1 MYLSLTFESEFEFET
16 MKLWDKGF
24 STDKKIDHFTV
35 GNDRELDLHLAKYDV
50 IASKAH
56 AKMLGKIG
64 LLTDG
69 ETTALVNELDA
80 IATSIEKGE
89 FIIEDSFEDMHSK
102 IEFLLTDKLG
112 DTGKKIH
119 TARSR
124 NDQVLVAM
132 HLYLKDE
139 LTEIKSQTKTL
150 FDLLLDLAERH
161 KAILLPGYTHLQIAM
176 PSSFGLW
183 LSAYAESL
191 IDDLYFIIAA
201 YKVADQNPLGSAA
214 GYGSS
219 FPIDRTFTTEE
230 MGFETLKYN
239 VVAAQMGRGK
249 VEKATAFGMASI
261 AATLSKLAM
270 DICLYMSQN
279 FNFISFPDELTTGS
293 SIMPHKKNPDVFE
306 LVRAKCNKL
315 QSVPNQLT
323 LVINNLPS
331 GYHRDLQLVK
341 EIIVPAIQDM
351 KACLEILT
359 FSLKEMKVNKNIL
372 DDPKYDYLFSVD
384 TLNELVQNGM
394 PFRDAYKKMGL
405 EIQAGTFTPK
415 RDIKHTHEGS
425 LGNLCLEEIRGK
437 MKKLSS

>member
-1 MYLSLTFESEFEFET
+1 

-35 GNDRELDLHLAKYDV
+35 GNDRELDLYLAQYDV

-64 LLTDG
+64 LLTAN
-69 ETTALVNELDA
+69 ETNALVAELDN
-80 IATSIEKGE
+80 IATSIEKGT
-89 FIIEDSFEDMHSK
+89 FIIGDSFEDMHSK

-150 FDLLLDLAERH
+150 FDLLLDLAETH
-161 KAILLPGYTHLQIAM
+161 KDVLLPGYTHLQIAM

-191 IDDLYFIIAA
+191 IDDLYFIDAA

-219 FPIDRTFTTEE
+219 FPIDRTFTTDE
-230 MGFETLKYN
+230 MGFETMKYN

-315 QSVPNQLT
+315 QAVPNQLT

-359 FSLKEMKVNKNIL
+359 FSLKEIRVNTTIL

-384 TLNELVQNGM
+384 TLNEFVQNGL
-394 PFRDAYKKMGL
+394 PFRDAYKRMGQ
-405 EIQAGTFTPK
+405 EIQEGTFTPK
-415 RDIKHTHEGS
+415 RDIHHTHEGS
-425 LGNLCLEEIRGK
+425 LGNLCLEQIREK
-437 MKKLSS
+437 MERLF

>member
-1 MYLSLTFESEFEFET
+1 

-64 LLTDG
+64 LLTQN
-69 ETTALVNELDA
+69 ETDDLIKELNN
-80 IATSIEKGE
+80 IEKSIEKGE
-89 FIIEDSFEDMHSK
+89 FVIEDSFEDMHSK
-102 IEFLLTDKLG
+102 IEYILTEKLG

-132 HLYLKDE
+132 HLYLKTE
-139 LTEIKSQTKTL
+139 LAEIKSETKIL
-150 FDLLLDLAERH
+150 FDLLLNLADKY
-161 KAILLPGYTHLQIAM
+161 KAVLLPGYTHLQIAM

-183 LSAYAESL
+183 FSAYAESL
-191 IDDLYFIIAA
+191 IDDLYFIDAA
-201 YKVADQNPLGSAA
+201 YKIADQNPLGSAA

-219 FPIDRTFTTEE
+219 FPVDRTFTTTE
-230 MGFETLKYN
+230 MGFSNLKYN

-249 VEKATAFGMASI
+249 VEKAAAFGISSI
-261 AATLSKLAM
+261 AATLSKMAM

-306 LVRAKCNKL
+306 LIRGKCNRL
-315 QSVPNQLT
+315 QAVPNQLT
-323 LVINNLPS
+323 LILTNLPS

-341 EIIVPAIQDM
+341 EVIVPAIQDL
-351 KACLEILT
+351 KACIEILT
-359 FSLKEMKVNKNIL
+359 FSLKEVRVNETIL
-372 DDPKYDYLFSVD
+372 EDPKYDYLFSVD
-384 TLNELVQNGM
+384 TLNELVLGGI
-394 PFRDAYKKMGL
+394 PFRDAYKQMGM
-405 EIQAGTFTPK
+405 EIYEGRFTPK

-425 LGNLCLEEIRGK
+425 LGNLCLNEIRKK
-437 MKKLSS
+437 MDAIL

>member
-1 MYLSLTFESEFEFET
+1 

-35 GNDRELDLHLAKYDV
+35 GNDRELDLVLAKYDV

-64 LLTDG
+64 LLTPSEVDD
-69 ETTALVNELDA
+69 LVAELNL
-80 IATSIEKGE
+80 IAKTIDNGS
-89 FIIEDSFEDMHSK
+89 FTIEDTFEDMHSK
-102 IEFLLTDKLG
+102 IEFLLIQKLG

-132 HLYLKDE
+132 HLYLKNE
-139 LTEIKSQTKTL
+139 LSEIKQQTKTL
-150 FDLLLDLAERH
+150 FDLLLNLAD
-161 KAILLPGYTHLQIAM
+161 KYKTVLLPGYTHLQIAM

-183 LSAYAESL
+183 FSAYAESL
-191 IDDLYFIIAA
+191 IDDLYFIEAA
-201 YKVADQNPLGSAA
+201 YKIADQNTLGSAA

-219 FPIDRTFTTEE
+219 FPVDRTFTTKE

-249 VEKATAFGMASI
+249 VEKATAFGISSI
-261 AATLSKLAM
+261 AATLSKMAM

-306 LVRAKCNKL
+306 LVRGKCNKL
-315 QSVPNQLT
+315 QAVPNQLT
-323 LVINNLPS
+323 LIINNLPS

-341 EIIVPAIQDM
+341 EVIVPAIQDI
-351 KACLEILT
+351 KACIEILT
-359 FSLKEMKVNKNIL
+359 FSLREIKVNETIL
-372 DDPKYDYLFSVD
+372 EDSKYDYLFSVD
-384 TLNELVQNGM
+384 TLNELVLSGM
-394 PFRDAYKKMGL
+394 PFRDAYKKMGK
-405 EIQAGTFTPK
+405 EINEGTFSPK

-425 LGNLCLEEIRGK
+425 LGNLCLNEIREK
-437 MKKLSS
+437 MLKI

>member
-1 MYLSLTFESEFEFET
+1 

-35 GNDRELDLHLAKYDV
+35 GNDRELDLLLAKYDV

-64 LLTDG
+64 LLTLK
-69 ETTALVNELDA
+69 ETDSLVTELDK
-80 IATSIEKGE
+80 IAKTIEEGT
-89 FIIEDSFEDMHSK
+89 FTIEDSFEDMHSK
-102 IEFLLTDKLG
+102 IEFLLTLRLG
-112 DTGKKIH
+112 DAGKKIH

-132 HLYLKDE
+132 HLYLKNE
-139 LTEIKSQTKTL
+139 LTEIKDQTKDL
-150 FDLLLDLAERH
+150 FHLLLNLADKH
-161 KAILLPGYTHLQIAM
+161 KKVMLPGYTHLQIAM

-183 LSAYAESL
+183 FSAYAESL
-191 IDDLYFIIAA
+191 VDDLYFVDAA

-219 FPIDRTFTTEE
+219 FPIDRSFTTEE
-230 MGFETLKYN
+230 MGFETMKYN

-249 VEKATAFGMASI
+249 VEKAAAFGMSSI
-261 AATLSKLAM
+261 AATLSKMAM

-306 LVRAKCNKL
+306 LVRGKCNRL
-315 QSVPNQLT
+315 QTVPNQLILIT
-323 LVINNLPS
+323 NNLPS

-341 EIIVPAIQDM
+341 EVIVPAIQDL

-359 FSLKEMKVNKNIL
+359 FSLKEIRVNENIL
-372 DDPKYDYLFSVD
+372 EDPKYDYLFSVD
-384 TLNELVQNGM
+384 TLNELVLTGT
-394 PFRDAYKKMGL
+394 PFRDAYKKMGK
-405 EIQAGTFTPK
+405 EINEGTFTPK
-415 RDIKHTHEGS
+415 RDIRHTHEGS
-425 LGNLCLEEIRGK
+425 FGNLCLAEIRKK
-437 MKKLSS
+437 MDKIS